1 MIKNYCIEKH
11 NVVFIFGDLNYRI
24 NLQNEVVK
32 PAIARKD
39 YELLKEHDELMS
51 AFKLYKDSTDG

>member
-1 MIKNYCIEKH
+1 M
-11 NVVFIFGDLNYRI
+11 VFIFGDLNYRI